1 MTPFL
6 DLLAW
11 PAIGK
16 LFAVLLAVPF
26 LVSAVTKAFDF
37 RAAVAEVGGL
47 VRCVPAGP
55 LAAAVIVIQAAAGV
69 ALVIGGLSA
78 VFGALALAGFT
89 TLATLLA
96 HDWWSKPEGAKGS
109 SFIIFWE
116 HLALIGGLML
126 LAHIEAVRIT
136 T

>member
-1 MTPFL
+1 MTPLL

-11 PAIGK
+11 PAMGK

-26 LVSAVTKAFDF
+26 LVSAVTKALDF
-37 RAAVAEVGGL
+37 QAAITEVGGL
-47 VRCVPAGP
+47 VRGVPAGP
-55 LAAAVIVIQAAAGV
+55 LAVAVIASQAAGGV
-69 ALVIGGLSA
+69 ALIIGGFPA

-89 TLATLLA
+89 GLATLLA
-96 HDWWSKPEGAKGS
+96 HAWWAKPGGVAGS

-126 LAHIEAVRIT
+126 LAHLEAGRVT